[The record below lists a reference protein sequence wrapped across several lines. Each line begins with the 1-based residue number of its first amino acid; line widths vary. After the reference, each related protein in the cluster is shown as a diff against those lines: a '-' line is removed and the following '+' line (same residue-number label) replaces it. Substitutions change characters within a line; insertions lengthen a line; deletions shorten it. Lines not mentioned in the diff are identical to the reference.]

1 MSAHTPAPWVARTY
15 STETVRDAVGIY
27 AGSMLLP
34 IVPDIAGRSIE
45 ECDANIRLIAA
56 APDLLAALQMVN
68 RVWSHDQ
75 TANLAPDSPVAI
87 VRAAITKATGETA

>member
-1 MSAHTPAPWVARTY
+1 MTTQHTPAPWVPKTY

-56 APDLLAALQMVN
+56 APDLLAALGACLY
-68 RVWSHDQ
+68 RLDEHDDQ
-75 TANLAPDSPVAI
+75 SAPECLMA
-87 VRAAITKATGETA
+87 RAAINKATGVQS